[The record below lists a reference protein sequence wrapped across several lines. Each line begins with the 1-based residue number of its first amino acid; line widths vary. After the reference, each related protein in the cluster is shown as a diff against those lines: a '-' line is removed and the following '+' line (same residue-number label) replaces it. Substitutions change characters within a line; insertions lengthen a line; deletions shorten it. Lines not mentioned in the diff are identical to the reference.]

1 MLPANRVRHNYCINI
16 LHNYKFNLLSVLSI
30 MYITMLCQED
40 IHVLKESFSLQY
52 FRMELLY
59 AEKVNKISLVPSI
72 IPKQYIFSN
81 YVVILYICRVWP

>member
-1 MLPANRVRHNYCINI
+1 MLINNQSINKANV
-16 LHNYKFNLLSVLSI
+16 LHFELDFFKTMLAYYHIKIHISVLSI

-81 YVVILYICRVWP
+81 